1 MVWNNDKGL
10 VFRDNKIRFNFQIN
24 HNQSLTLDLHWPE
37 NLGSTQ
43 ICGTRFLDGGSKVCQ
58 LLCLQRLQ
66 TALKASWMLTII
78 QPYSAKY
85 FPGWNSFESAILQF
99 SMPHVATLSK
109 KHMCSTLIYTATW
122 SVLHVD
128 AKWSVII
135 ALSISM
141 SWFQNKHCGS
151 RCNHRVDTSGSG
163 LGNLQT
169 GTGTN
174 QSRVKTHWVG
184 MKHPVSALWPQWL
197 LPSSRYCTV
206 GNNHLVVL
214 SRIVDGSCYET
225 SLVKVTKQ
233 LDRRGDIG
241 NLR

>member
-1 MVWNNDKGL
+1 
-10 VFRDNKIRFNFQIN
+10 
-24 HNQSLTLDLHWPE
+24 
-37 NLGSTQ
+37 
-43 ICGTRFLDGGSKVCQ
+43 
-58 LLCLQRLQ
+58 
-66 TALKASWMLTII
+66 
-78 QPYSAKY
+78 
-85 FPGWNSFESAILQF
+85 
-99 SMPHVATLSK
+99 MPHVATLSK

-197 LPSSRYCTV
+197 LPSSRSCTV

>member
-43 ICGTRFLDGGSKVCQ
+43 IYGTRFLDGGSKVCQ
-58 LLCLQRLQ
+58 LLCLQRIQ

-99 SMPHVATLSK
+99 SVPHVATLSK

-151 RCNHRVDTSGSG
+151 RCNH
-163 LGNLQT
+163 
-169 GTGTN
+169 
-174 QSRVKTHWVG
+174 
-184 MKHPVSALWPQWL
+184 
-197 LPSSRYCTV
+197 SRYQW
-206 GNNHLVVL
+206 
-214 SRIVDGSCYET
+214 
-225 SLVKVTKQ
+225 KW
-233 LDRRGDIG
+233 
-241 NLR
+241 LREPADWNRNKAK